1 MGNPLRN
8 QLLKAG
14 LVNTRQVKKVEH
26 EKHVNRKKN
35 KGDLV
40 PPAESAL
47 QKEQAAQAQRTREL
61 NRQRDEEKRLR
72 ERKAQVRQLIETNR
86 LERDGR
92 GEPYHFVE
100 NGRIM
105 RIIVSRE
112 MVDQLSRGQLGIVK
126 LHDAYEVVPA
136 KVARQIAERDQQALL
151 LLHDQTLNPSRR
163 DPALDPGP

>member
-14 LVNTRQVKKVEH
+14 LVNTKQVKKVEH

-35 KGDLV
+35 KGDLE

-72 ERKAQVRQLIETNR
+72 ERKAQVRHLIETNR

-92 GEPYHFVE
+92 GDPYHFVE
-100 NGRIM
+100 NGKIM
-105 RIIVSRE
+105 RIFVSKE
-112 MVDQLSRGQLGIVK
+112 MVDQISRGQLGIVK
-126 LHDAYEVVPA
+126 FHDSYEVVPA
-136 KVARQIAERDQQALL
+136 KVARQIAERDQEALL
-151 LLHDQTLNPSRR
+151 VLLAQTST
-163 DPALDPGP
+163 